1 MEKAYES
8 KKFEDDIYSEWLNSG
23 YFNPDNLPKTT
34 GQNFSIV
41 LPPPNVTGQLH
52 IGHAAMLAYQDLM
65 IRYHRMKGN
74 KTLWLPGMDHAAI
87 ATQTVV
93 DKQLKAQGIDRRQIG
108 REKFLEEVDKF
119 VQKSKKVIKKQLQ
132 KMGSSLDWS
141 RERYTMDE
149 GLTQTVQ
156 RVFVN
161 MYNDGLI
168 YRGKRVVN
176 WCPHC
181 QSTLADDEVE
191 YKEQK
196 TPFYYFKYGPVTIG
210 TARPETKFADKVII
224 VHPQDKRYKDLVDKE
239 FEVEWIDGKI
249 KARVIA
255 DMAAD
260 MEIGSGAM
268 TITPAHSFVDYE
280 LAQKYNLK
288 VEEII
293 NKEGKMTELAGKLAG
308 LSVKEAREKVVE
320 ILKAKGLVEKIDEN
334 YVHNLSVCYR
344 CGTPIEPLPSE
355 QWFVNVNKPIKKRK
369 NKSLKQLA
377 SEIVKKGEIEII
389 PDRFNKTY
397 FQWMDNLRDWCISRQ
412 IWFGHQIPVWY
423 KGGEIIVPKNI
434 TKLSFM
440 RHGITDWNKGKIIQG
455 KTDIPLDEMNT
466 QKIES
471 MIPKIKKENYDL
483 IITSSL
489 KRAKQ
494 TAEILNEKLNLPLE
508 INKLVIE
515 RGFGEFEGIKKDQKF
530 KQKHPGYSKDKLNYD
545 IPGETEEKAD
555 KVLNRIEKFL
565 QEILKKHAGKKILII
580 CHGTLIR
587 FLRSLMV
594 NETPQEL
601 SEYQATFNKP
611 ITFDIPDNNYRL
623 KELIQDPDTL
633 DTWFSSG
640 LWTFSTLGGPERTRD
655 LKEFHP
661 NSVMETGYDIL
672 FFWIARMILM
682 TTYVLGEKP
691 FEKVYL
697 HGLVRDKQGRKM
709 SKSLGNGIDP
719 LEMIEKYGADALRLS
734 TIVGSTP
741 GNDFKLYDEKI
752 AGYRNFINKVW
763 NISRYILNSVKE
775 VKLVKKRPTPQTLA
789 DKWIL
794 NELDKIIF
802 GITDK
807 IEKFQFS
814 PAGEELYD
822 FTWNKL
828 ADWYLEIAKVEN
840 FSPKGDL
847 RKDEI
852 LLYILQNLLK
862 LWHPFT
868 PYITE
873 VIWKNFQSDLLL
885 IQRWPELKK
894 YKEDKKTQEELN
906 IIKNIITEIRK
917 FKNEHKLDPGK
928 FIECLII
935 SKKYDKLINE
945 QSAIIEKLARV
956 KNLQKEEKLNTE
968 IHLPHI
974 KIYLKV
980 DIKKSNDKEI
990 ASLEK
995 YISDLKKK
1003 LKNEQFLAKAP
1014 TEIVKQEEKK
1024 LAGAQ
1029 ELLSKI
1035 IK

>member
-1 MEKAYES
+1 MKKAYEA

-23 YFNPDNLPKTT
+23 YFNPDNLPNRNKET
-34 GQNFSIV
+34 FSIV

-65 IRYHRMKGN
+65 VRYHRMKGD

-93 DKQLKAQGIDRRQIG
+93 DKKLKAQGIDRHQIG

-119 VQKSKKVIKKQLQ
+119 VNESKTVIKKQLQ

-149 GLTQTVQ
+149 GSTKAVQ
-156 RVFVN
+156 KVFID
-161 MYNDGLI
+161 MYNDALI

-191 YKEQK
+191 YKEQ
-196 TPFYYFKYGPVTIG
+196 TSPFYYFKYGPVVIG
-210 TARPETKFADKVII
+210 TARPETKFSDKVII
-224 VHPQDKRYKDLVDKE
+224 VHPQDKRYKDIVGKE

-249 KARVIA
+249 KTQVIA
-255 DMAAD
+255 DMSAD
-260 MEIGSGAM
+260 MEMGTGAM
-268 TITPAHSFVDYE
+268 TITPAHSMIDYE

-288 VEEII
+288 IEEII
-293 NKEGKMTELAGKLAG
+293 NKEGQMTEAAGDLAG
-308 LSVKEAREKVVE
+308 LPVKEARKKVVE
-320 ILKAKGLVEKIDEN
+320 ILKSKGLVEKIDEN

-369 NKSLKQLA
+369 NKTLKQLA
-377 SEIVKKGEIEII
+377 SEVVKKKEIEII

-412 IWFGHQIPVWY
+412 IWFGHRIPVWY
-423 KGGEIIVPKNI
+423 KGDEIIVPKDI

-440 RHGITDWNKGKIIQG
+440 RHGITDWNKEKIIQG
-455 KTDIPLDEMNT
+455 KKDTPLDEMNT
-466 QKIES
+466 QAIKDL
-471 MIPKIKKENYDL
+471 IPKIKKENYDL
-483 IITSSL
+483 IISSPL

-494 TAEILNEKLNLPLE
+494 TAEILNENLKLPLE
-508 INKLVIE
+508 TNKLLVE
-515 RGFGEFEGIKKDQKF
+515 KGFGEFEGVKKDEKF
-530 KQKHPGYSKDKLNYD
+530 KKQHPGYSKDKLNYD
-545 IPGETEEKAD
+545 IPGDSEESPAE
-555 KVLNRIEKFL
+555 VLKRIEIFL
-565 QEILKKHAGKKILII
+565 EETLKNNKGKKILIV

-587 FLRSLMV
+587 YIRSLMV
-594 NETPQEL
+594 NESPLEL
-601 SEYQATFNKP
+601 SEYKTSFDKP
-611 ITFDIPDNNYRL
+611 ISFDIPDNHYKL
-623 KELIQDPDTL
+623 KELKQDPDTL

-640 LWTFSTLGGPERTRD
+640 LWTFSTLGGPDKTKD

-672 FFWIARMILM
+672 FFWVARMILM
-682 TTYVLGEKP
+682 TTYALNEKP
-691 FEKVYL
+691 FDTVYL

-719 LEMIEKYGADALRLS
+719 LEMIKDYGADALRLS
-734 TIVGSTP
+734 MIVGSTP
-741 GNDFKLYDEKI
+741 GNDVKLYDEKI
-752 AGYRNFINKVW
+752 AGYRNFVNKLW
-763 NISRYILNSVKE
+763 NISRYILTSVEE
-775 VKLVKKRPTPQTLA
+775 VKLIEKKPKVKTLA

-794 NELDKIIF
+794 DELDKITF

-807 IEKFQFS
+807 IDKFQFS

-828 ADWYLEIAKVEN
+828 ADWYLEIAKVE
-840 FSPKGDL
+840 GD
-847 RKDEI
+847 KDEI

-873 VIWKNFQSDLLL
+873 VIWKNFKTDLLL

-894 YKEDKKTQEELN
+894 YKEDKKTQEEFQ
-906 IIKNIITEIRK
+906 IIKNIIAEIRK
-917 FKNEHKLDPGK
+917 FKNENKIDPAK

-935 SKKYDKLINE
+935 SKKYDKLINT
-945 QSAIIEKLARV
+945 QSPIIEKLARV
-956 KNLQKEEKLNTE
+956 KNLRTGEKLNTK
-968 IHLPHI
+968 IHLPNI
-974 KIYLKV
+974 KIYLNV
-980 DIKKSNDKEI
+980 DIKKSNEKEI
-990 ASLEK
+990 ANLRSYIKSLEN
-995 YISDLKKK
+995 K
-1003 LKNEQFLAKAP
+1003 LNNEKFVDNAP
-1014 TEIVKQEEKK
+1014 TEIVEQEKKK
-1024 LAGAQ
+1024 LAEAE
-1029 ELLSKI
+1029 ELLAKMSK
-1035 IK
+1035 